1 MPFEKREKLLSRRA
15 RYQKGSVRREKRRSG
30 PDVWVFL
37 WWETQADGTKKRR
50 KQLVGDITKFPTK
63 ASAEKALGGLRVNIN
78 QELSHVNFAAMTIE
92 ILVNHYRKNEL
103 LTDTDAR
110 KAHSTKEA
118 YECYLTN
125 WILPRWKSHK
135 LTDVKTVAVEAW
147 LNQIERARATKAK
160 IRNIM
165 SALFNHAMRYE
176 WLDKNPITLVR
187 QSAKRE
193 RVPEFLEIHEIR
205 ALLAEL
211 KEREKTLVLLDAAT
225 GIRRG
230 ELLALK
236 WEDVDFERLEL
247 KVTRSIFHQ
256 VVGRCKTET
265 SQKPVP
271 LDALVAEVL
280 RQWQAS
286 TSYKAPQDWIFA
298 SPVMNGKQPYWPE
311 QLMRRYIQPAA
322 RRAGITKRI
331 GWHTFRH
338 SFSTLLKAN
347 GEDVKVVQELLR
359 HANSRITLDTY
370 TQAVTP
376 AKRAAQK
383 KVVEMIVV
391 KPELVNGALSEPQIS
406 GASVSH

>member
-1 MPFEKREKLLSRRA
+1 
-15 RYQKGSVRREKRRSG
+15 
-30 PDVWVFL
+30 VWVFL
-37 WWETQADGTKKRR
+37 WWETQTDGTKKRR
-50 KQLVGDITKFPTK
+50 KQLVGDITEFPTK
-63 ASAEKALGGLRVNIN
+63 TSAEKALGGLRANIN
-78 QELSHVNFAAMTIE
+78 QELSHANFAAMTIE
-92 ILVNHYRKNEL
+92 ILVNHYRQNEL
-103 LTDTDAR
+103 LKDSDAR

-118 YECYLTN
+118 YESYLTN

-135 LTDVKTVAVEAW
+135 LTEVKTVAVEAW
-147 LNQIERARATKAK
+147 LSQIERARATKAK

-176 WLDKNPITLVR
+176 WLNKNPITLVR

-193 RVPEFLEIHEIR
+193 RVPEYLEIHELR

-247 KVTRSIFHQ
+247 NVTRSIVHQ
-256 VVGRCKTET
+256 VVGACKTET

-280 RQWQAS
+280 RQWKAS
-286 TSYKAPQDWIFA
+286 TPYNAPQDWIFA
-298 SPVMNGKQPYWPE
+298 SPAKNGRQPYWPD
-311 QLMRRYIQPAA
+311 QLMKRHIRPAA
-322 RRAGITKRI
+322 QRAGITKRI

-338 SFSTLLKAN
+338 TFSTLLKAN
-347 GEDVKVVQELLR
+347 GEDIKVVQELLR
-359 HANSRITLDTY
+359 HANSRITLDIY

-376 AKRAAQK
+376 AKRAAQS
-383 KVVEMIVV
+383 KVVEMMVA
-391 KPELVNGALSEPQIS
+391 KPGFSNGALSEPRILA
-406 GASVSH
+406 ASVSH